1 MKRQLVSSAIDR
13 KNVLNDSFTVS
24 ELQQHLGINGVLF
37 EGEYRFTTQQV
48 ADFYEVSVRTV
59 RRYLSDFSD
68 ELRDSGYEDLE
79 NDLLDLWKEQFA
91 SDIDVTHKIRN
102 LGLFNFKSFLNIG
115 FLLRESEKAR
125 ELRGLVLNMVVGSV
139 AKRAG
144 GDTKY
149 INQREDSYLL
159 TMYAGETYRK
169 EFTGALDKYVD
180 LGPFKYG
187 VYTNKVYASIFKE
200 HAHEYKKI
208 LSLSKQDKIRDT
220 MYSEVL
226 TTIAT
231 YETGLAHELKKEY
244 ERLGRKLNSVETDG
258 LFKEFESN
266 PAFVPQ
272 IEVARRKMATLDYG
286 LRDATHPKL
295 EAYIDSVDAD
305 DFERFL
311 GEKSADLAKQ
321 IERSKE
327 VFKRLKDQ

>member
-1 MKRQLVSSAIDR
+1 MTKQLVDSAIDR
-13 KNVLNDSFTVS
+13 KNILNNSFAIS
-24 ELQQHLGINGVLF
+24 ELQSQIGIKGALF

-59 RRYLSDFSD
+59 RRYLSQFGE
-68 ELRDSGYEDLE
+68 ELRASGYIDLE
-79 NDLLDLWKEQFA
+79 NETLDLWKEQVA
-91 SDIDVTHKIRN
+91 SDTDVTRKITN
-102 LGLFNFKSFLNIG
+102 LGLFNFKAFLNIG

-125 ELRGLVLNMVVGSV
+125 VLRGLVLNMVIHLV

-159 TMYAGETYRK
+159 TMYAGEKYRK
-169 EFTGALDKYVD
+169 DFTGALDRYVD

-187 VYTNKVYASIFKE
+187 VYTNKIYVSIFKE

-208 LSLSKQDKIRDT
+208 LSLSRQDKIRDT

-226 TTIAT
+226 TTIAM

-244 ERLGRKLNSVETDG
+244 VRLGRKLNSSETDKV
-258 LFKEFESN
+258 FREFEHN
-266 PAFVPQ
+266 PAFLPQ
-272 IEVARRKMATLDYG
+272 IEVARRKMASLDYG
-286 LRDATHPKL
+286 LRDTMHPKL
-295 EAYIDSVDAD
+295 EDYIGPVDAD

-311 GEKSADLAKQ
+311 GKKSADLAEQ